1 MCGSCNSTSGV
12 SPAHLGYW
20 PGSPTN
26 ASYFFDYD
34 FFHFWNTMQKN
45 MPGSSCSA
53 FVKTLAQISEKKGRV
68 QVSILSIHCTI
79 IMDLI
84 NSAAILYGFTC
95 FFLFVCLFVFFDH
108 YILYFSAGRH
118 NYTFYIFKSLSR
130 MEILTVWALSSIWHE
145 FYDLPMLFQC
155 STCLSHRRKRENIS
169 LEKSEC
175 VSSFIPLFT
184 VRTVLKVFINLKTYN
199 FCYTVFKV

>member
-1 MCGSCNSTSGV
+1 MCGSCNSTSDV

-20 PGSPTN
+20 LGSPTN

-34 FFHFWNTMQKN
+34 VFHFWDTMQKN

-53 FVKTLAQISEKKGRV
+53 FVKTLAQI
-68 QVSILSIHCTI
+68 ILWIYMFIC
-79 IMDLI
+79 
-84 NSAAILYGFTC
+84 
-95 FFLFVCLFVFFDH
+95 FLFFFFFCDH
-108 YILYFSAGRH
+108 YIVYFFAGRH

-130 MEILTVWALSSIWHE
+130 MEILPVWALSSIWHE

-155 STCLSHRRKRENIS
+155 STCLSHRRKQENIS

-199 FCYTVFKV
+199 FCYTLFKV

>member
-1 MCGSCNSTSGV
+1 MSGSCNNKSDV

-20 PGSPTN
+20 PGIPTN

-34 FFHFWNTMQKN
+34 VFHFWDTMQKN

-53 FVKTLAQISEKKGRV
+53 FVKTLAQISEKKGTV
-68 QVSILSIHCTI
+68 QVSILCIHCTI

-84 NSAAILYGFTC
+84 NSAAILWIYMF
-95 FFLFVCLFVFFDH
+95 FFLFFLTTTLSTSLQAGIITPSIFSKAFQEWRCCQFE
-108 YILYFSAGRH
+108 LY
-118 NYTFYIFKSLSR
+118 
-130 MEILTVWALSSIWHE
+130 LSSIWHE
-145 FYDLPMLFQC
+145 FYDLPILFQC
-155 STCLSHRRKRENIS
+155 STCLSHRLKQENIS
-169 LEKSEC
+169 LKKREC

>member
-1 MCGSCNSTSGV
+1 MHLPKWMCGSCNSTSGV

-84 NSAAILYGFTC
+84 NSAAILYRFTC

-130 MEILTVWALSSIWHE
+130 MEILTV
-145 FYDLPMLFQC
+145 
-155 STCLSHRRKRENIS
+155 
-169 LEKSEC
+169 
-175 VSSFIPLFT
+175 
-184 VRTVLKVFINLKTYN
+184 
-199 FCYTVFKV
+199 

>member
-1 MCGSCNSTSGV
+1 
-12 SPAHLGYW
+12 
-20 PGSPTN
+20 
-26 ASYFFDYD
+26 
-34 FFHFWNTMQKN
+34 MQKN

-130 MEILTVWALSSIWHE
+130 MEILTV
-145 FYDLPMLFQC
+145 
-155 STCLSHRRKRENIS
+155 
-169 LEKSEC
+169 
-175 VSSFIPLFT
+175 
-184 VRTVLKVFINLKTYN
+184 
-199 FCYTVFKV
+199 